1 MISVDVINVF
11 LTAKGDEFI
20 ILLRGKGDRRTLPV
34 SIGQLEAQSIAKE
47 IYHASF
53 PRPLTHDLF
62 KSALEK
68 LGCKVAKVVI
78 CDLIDN
84 TFYARLFIETRGET
98 MEIDSRPSDAIA
110 LALRFTA
117 PIFVE
122 EKVMDES
129 GVILAQGKETE
140 NIPDPYGKPVQKK
153 APMEAESQKTTP
165 LDALKAKL
173 LKAIREERYE
183 DAAKLRDEIN
193 KLTKSN

>member
-1 MISVDVINVF
+1 MIPVDVINVF

-20 ILLRGKGDRRTLPV
+20 VLLGGKGDPRTLPV

-68 LGCKVAKVVI
+68 LGCKVTKVVI

-84 TFYARLFIETRGET
+84 TFYSRLFIETKGET
-98 MEIDSRPSDAIA
+98 LEIDSRPSDAIA
-110 LALRFTA
+110 LALRFSA

-122 EKVMDES
+122 EKVMDGS

-140 NIPDPYGKPVQKK
+140 SIPGPYGKPVQKK
-153 APMEAESQKTTP
+153 ARRETDPQETTP
-165 LDALKAKL
+165 LDALKTKL
-173 LKAIREERYE
+173 VKAIREERYE

-193 KLTKSN
+193 KITKSN

>member
-1 MISVDVINVF
+1 MIPVDVINVF

-20 ILLRGKGDRRTLPV
+20 ILLKGTGDKRTLPV
-34 SIGQLEAQSIAKE
+34 SIGQMEAQSIAKE
-47 IYHASF
+47 LYHASF

-68 LGCKVAKVVI
+68 LGCKVTKVII

-84 TFYARLFIETRGET
+84 TFYARLFFENKGET

-129 GVILAQGKETE
+129 GVILAHENETAGKPGPDMPKQRKGRPETE
-140 NIPDPYGKPVQKK
+140 YR
-153 APMEAESQKTTP
+153 ESTP
-165 LDALKAKL
+165 LETLKVKL
-173 LKAIREERYE
+173 AKAIREERYE
-183 DAAKLRDEIN
+183 DAARLRDEID

>member
-34 SIGQLEAQSIAKE
+34 SIGQMEAQSIAKE

-68 LGCKVAKVVI
+68 LGCKVTKVVI

-84 TFYARLFIETRGET
+84 TFYARLFIQTKGET

-129 GVILAQGKETE
+129 GIILAQGKEAE
-140 NIPDPYGKPVQKK
+140 NIPDTYGKPVQKK
-153 APMEAESQKTTP
+153 TRRETDPRETTP
-165 LDALKAKL
+165 LEILKAKL
-173 LKAIREERYE
+173 IKAIREGRYE
-183 DAAKLRDEIN
+183 DAAKLRDEIT
-193 KLTKSN
+193 KLTKLN

>member
-1 MISVDVINVF
+1 MIPVDVINVF

-20 ILLRGKGDRRTLPV
+20 ILLKGTGDKRTLPV

-47 IYHASF
+47 LYHASF

-68 LGCKVAKVVI
+68 LGCKVTKVII

-84 TFYARLFIETRGET
+84 TFYARLFFENKGET

-129 GVILAQGKETE
+129 GVILAHENEAAGKPGPDMPKQRKERPETE
-140 NIPDPYGKPVQKK
+140 YR
-153 APMEAESQKTTP
+153 ESTP
-165 LDALKAKL
+165 LETLKAKL
-173 LKAIREERYE
+173 VKAIREERYE
-183 DAAKLRDEIN
+183 DAARLRDEIN